1 MMPSAPPAMLTG
13 TPARHTLPA
22 LTQLWR
28 THRGPHT
35 ALTFDPP
42 TSDVFGGRRFDG
54 TASSPHRC
62 CYVSSDRATAIAEEV
77 LPALDANPA
86 APRYLTRVSF
96 ADLHLSAVRTTR
108 DLPLL
113 RLTSAPD
120 LASVHAGSWLITE
133 RDGHYPAI
141 RQWAGWLREQAPWA
155 AGILWTSIL
164 DLPSTTLVLFEDRCA
179 GALTAMPGLT
189 TDLGAPDT
197 PDWLADTLAR
207 WGVQLGPT
215 PSTTASVFLN
225 YRTGGADQMVLL
237 LHDELASRLGEQA
250 VFRDISSIPLGTAFE
265 PVIMENVAGAR
276 VLLAIVGPKWEHATT
291 ASRTRCL
298 DEPEDWV
305 RRELLHAR
313 ANDVRV
319 VPVLVGQRNRL
330 RAEDL
335 PNELAW
341 VASAQ
346 SMQLTG
352 DAGRPEVALF
362 VDRLLRRCPEL
373 SIGY

>member
-1 MMPSAPPAMLTG
+1 MMPFAPPARLTG
-13 TPARHTLPA
+13 TPVRYMLPA
-22 LTQLWR
+22 HTQLWR

-35 ALTFDPP
+35 VLTFDPP
-42 TSDVFGGRRFDG
+42 ASEVFGGRRFDG
-54 TASSPHRC
+54 TAASPHRC
-62 CYVSSDRATAIAEEV
+62 CYASADRATAIAEEV
-77 LPALDANPA
+77 LPAFDANPA
-86 APRYLTRVSF
+86 APRYLTRASF
-96 ADLHLSAVRTTR
+96 ADLHLSSVRTIR

-120 LASVHAGSWLITE
+120 LASVHAGSWLLTE

-164 DLPSTTLVLFEDRCA
+164 DLPSTTLVLFEDRCV

-189 TDLGAPDT
+189 TDLGAPDA
-197 PDWLADTLAR
+197 PDWLADTLGR
-207 WGVQLGPT
+207 WGVQLGPG
-215 PSTTASVFLN
+215 PSTTARVFLN
-225 YRTGGADQMVLL
+225 YRSGIADQMVLL
-237 LHDELASRLGEQA
+237 LHDELVSRFGERG
-250 VFRDISSIPLGTAFE
+250 VFRDITSIPLGVEFE
-265 PVIMENVAGAR
+265 PVIMRNVAGAK
-276 VLLAIVGPKWEHATT
+276 VLLAIVGPKWEAATP
-291 ASRTRCL
+291 SGTRHL
-298 DEPEDWV
+298 DDPEDWV

-313 ANDVRV
+313 DNGVRV

-335 PNELAW
+335 PAELAW

-352 DAGRPEVALF
+352 DADRQDVALF
-362 VDRLLRRCPEL
+362 ADRLLRRCPEL
-373 SIGY
+373 NIES

>member
-1 MMPSAPPAMLTG
+1 MMPFAPPAALTG
-13 TPARHTLPA
+13 TPVRHMLPA
-22 LTQLWR
+22 HTQLWR

-42 TSDVFGGRRFDG
+42 ASDVFGGRRFDG
-54 TASSPHRC
+54 TATSPHRC
-62 CYVSSDRATAIAEEV
+62 CYASTSSATAIAEEV
-77 LPALDANPA
+77 LPAFDANPA
-86 APRYLTRVSF
+86 APRYLTRASL
-96 ADLHLSAVRTTR
+96 ADLHLSSVRTSR

-141 RQWAGWLREQAPWA
+141 REWAGWLREQAPWA
-155 AGILWTSIL
+155 AGFLWTSIL

-197 PDWLADTLAR
+197 PDWVADTLSR
-207 WGVQLGPT
+207 WGVQLGPKAKA
-215 PSTTASVFLN
+215 TARVFLN
-225 YRTGGADQMVLL
+225 YRSGIADQMVLL
-237 LHDELASRLGEQA
+237 LHDELASRFGERA
-250 VFRDISSIPLGTAFE
+250 VFRDITSIPLGAAFE
-265 PVIMENVAGAR
+265 PVIMTNVAGAK
-276 VLLAIVGPKWEHATT
+276 VLLAVVGPKWETATT
-291 ASRTRCL
+291 AAGVRCL
-298 DEPEDWV
+298 DDPDDWV
-305 RRELLHAR
+305 RRELLHAQ
-313 ANDVRV
+313 ANGVRV

-335 PNELAW
+335 PAKLGW

-352 DAGRPEVALF
+352 DADRQDIALF
-362 VDRLLRRCPEL
+362 VDRLSRRCPEL
-373 SIGY
+373 NIDC